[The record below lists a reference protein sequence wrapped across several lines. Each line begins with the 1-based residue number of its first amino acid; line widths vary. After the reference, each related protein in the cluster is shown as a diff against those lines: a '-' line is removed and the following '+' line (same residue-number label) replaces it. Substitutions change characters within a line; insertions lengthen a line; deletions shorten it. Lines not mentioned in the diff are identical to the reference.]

1 MILWFVLGK
10 FAKDFWLL
18 HQSDEM
24 KSNLGAEISSCGWK
38 SASSRALSGQF
49 GECLQK
55 WMWEGVD
62 NVWHYLKLIAL
73 LCVAQEQRKSLT
85 VSMLCKCNW
94 FFMLSRGVSW
104 TRRQFQ
110 LKGPIQSV
118 NRLGLNTKNVALKDF
133 DFLLR
138 KNSFKLNKDQ
148 NLWSLDMRGGS
159 LGVKSAFLEN
169 SMMFLNLLESFI
181 C

>member
-1 MILWFVLGK
+1 MEMILWFVLGK

-18 HQSDEM
+18 HQPDKM
-24 KSNLGAEISSCGWK
+24 KSNFGADFSSCGWK
-38 SASSRALSGQF
+38 RASSRALSGQF
-49 GECLQK
+49 GECLQN

-110 LKGPIQSV
+110 LKCPIQSV
-118 NRLGLNTKNVALKDF
+118 NGWVWTQKMWHLKISTFCCEKNRLN
-133 DFLLR
+133 
-138 KNSFKLNKDQ
+138 
-148 NLWSLDMRGGS
+148 
-159 LGVKSAFLEN
+159 
-169 SMMFLNLLESFI
+169 
-181 C
+181 